1 MHWESKIAVAAVM
14 FVVGSVILLVLWPG
28 DRQGARLLRR
38 WNVTGASAQDVA
50 DAVRYLR
57 RRRLWY
63 PWLFL
68 ALPAVGLTDDNG
80 NSQWGLVGTVLV
92 GGLLAEI
99 LAQRPSPGP
108 RRSASLAQRGIL
120 DFVPLWALI
129 VSGIAVVAVVLQLA
143 FAGRWLP
150 LGTAVVTTGLAWLIV
165 LLAVRRP
172 SIGRPE
178 VDHALRT
185 RSARVA
191 VGLGIAAPASL
202 VGEVSTGAGAVF
214 LLLSLIAFRAI
225 VQPDSRRTPVT
236 AG

>member
-1 MHWESKIAVAAVM
+1 MPLDNKIAVAVVM
-14 FVVGSVILLVLWPG
+14 FGVGLLILCLLWPG
-28 DRQGARLLRR
+28 HRQGLRLLRR
-38 WNVTGASAQDVA
+38 WGIAGPTEQDVA

-68 ALPAVGLTDDNG
+68 VIPTIAGGDTP
-80 NSQWGLVGTVLV
+80 WGVVGTVLF
-92 GGLLAEI
+92 GSLLAEI
-99 LAQRPSPGP
+99 LAQRPSRGP

-120 DFVPLWALI
+120 DFVPRWALI
-129 VSGIAVVAVVLQLA
+129 VFGIATVAGVLRLA
-143 FAGRWLP
+143 ALGQWLE
-150 LGTAVVTTGLAWLIV
+150 LAAALVTTGLAWLIV

-178 VDHALRT
+178 VDLALRT

-202 VGEVSTGAGAVF
+202 AGEVSNLPAALF
-214 LLLSLIAFRAI
+214 LVLSVVAFLAIA
-225 VQPDSRRTPVT
+225 QPDRPRTLAST
-236 AG
+236 G